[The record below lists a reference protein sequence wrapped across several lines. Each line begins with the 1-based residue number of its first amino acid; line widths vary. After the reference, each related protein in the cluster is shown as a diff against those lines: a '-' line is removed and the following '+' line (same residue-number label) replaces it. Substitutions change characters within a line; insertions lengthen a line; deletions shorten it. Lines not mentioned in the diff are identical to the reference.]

1 MTAHDDL
8 RRDVVALQKF
18 LDRYVTEVPALISRA
33 QIPTGRDGFP
43 RTASGAD
50 RSSPGNAPEMPS
62 AECKEVSPGNWAWRC
77 SCGLWADH
85 YTSEGHA
92 NLGADRHLDHHHAT
106 STLDYSDPTGDAAVA
121 RPEPDP
127 AKARL
132 KRVRHLVDRM
142 LRDGADICGILDA
155 EKVDRDKATVSGDE
169 DQWCKSC
176 ARDGGYC
183 EPVDRKRSSRH
194 CSWCQRF
201 IAEHHFD
208 PPLWLIQKR
217 RLTGRVYDADITR
230 AVAESKRRK
239 SA

>member
-50 RSSPGNAPEMPS
+50 RSSPGSAAEMPQVRC
-62 AECKEVSPGNWAWRC
+62 EPMGKGVWRWDC
-77 SCGLWADH
+77 SCGEWSAPYVIEADAQLWA
-85 YTSEGHA
+85 TI
-92 NLGADRHLDHHHAT
+92 HLDTHAG

-142 LRDGADICGILDA
+142 LRDGADICGVLDA